1 MYLSSEFAKQLEREN
16 HAKGVERGADYQCE
30 NMLKTKTKKRW
41 TCALKR
47 DQEQE
52 RITTTRSSLTSTA
65 YAVNNNHN
73 SKNNNNNNNKPNNDE
88 LYCDCFHKKNC
99 KKSRMVEFF

>member
-47 DQEQE
+47 DQEQ
-52 RITTTRSSLTSTA
+52 ITTTKSSLTSTA
-65 YAVNNNHN
+65 YAVNNNH
-73 SKNNNNNNNKPNNDE
+73 NKPNNDE